1 MSMYELFD
9 LYEKKKPEIRM
20 DAGQLDIPPDSRIVE
35 ELRKYMDE
43 FKYAPTSGL
52 EELRGKIAEIHGV
65 EASETVVVPGA
76 KFGIAALLHGVK
88 DVTLIAPHWPGYRHI
103 AELNKANLHVIRT
116 SLEHGWMPDEEF
128 EVKGA
133 LVINYPNNP
142 TGVVADKRFL
152 EFLREST
159 RGLIVSDETYSDI
172 YYDGKPASI
181 IDLNFENCALV
192 YSFSKTFSF
201 PALRLGYVIAP
212 RDVVKKVVEYIR
224 ATVTCV
230 SPFIQRAAILALEL
244 KNEIGEKIRKTLHE
258 RVKVF
263 SSTLGS
269 CGFRFL
275 EPRGAFY
282 FFIDVEEDG
291 TVFSRRLLDK
301 GVSVFPGEFFGE
313 YRTFIRASLT
323 VPREKLVKAAK
334 LFCEVARN

>member
-1 MSMYELFD
+1 MYELFD

-35 ELRKYMDE
+35 ELRKFMDE

-52 EELRGKIAEIHGV
+52 EELREKIAEIHGV

-76 KFGIAALLHGVK
+76 KFGVAALLHGVK
-88 DVTLIAPHWPGYRHI
+88 DVTLIAPYWPGYRHI
-103 AELNKANLHVIRT
+103 AELNEANLHIIKT
-116 SLEHGWMPDEEF
+116 SLERGWMPDGRF
-128 EVKGA
+128 EVKGV

-159 RGLIVSDETYSDI
+159 QGLIVSDETYSDI

-201 PALRLGYVIAP
+201 PALRLGYVVAP
-212 RDVVKKVVEYIR
+212 RDIVKKVVEYVR

-244 KNEIGEKIRKTLHE
+244 KEEIGRRIREILYE
-258 RVKVF
+258 RVKMF
-263 SSTLGS
+263 SSVLDP

-275 EPRGAFY
+275 EPKGAFY

-291 TVFSRRLLDK
+291 TVFSKRLLDR
-301 GVSVFPGEFFGE
+301 GVSVFPGEFFGG
-313 YRTFIRASLT
+313 YKTFVRASLT

-334 LFCEVARN
+334 LFCEVAQR